1 MTIGPSGHS
10 APAVTPA
17 AGAGACDICGAP
29 VRAITWRAAVGDISR
44 REWEAGRLLYC
55 AGCFALVPGVE

>member
-1 MTIGPSGHS
+1 MAIDPSGP

-55 AGCFALVPGVE
+55 AGCFALVPGVER